1 MEDKI
6 IDTIKDIGNK
16 LNEEYLRAG
25 TKSKRRRI
33 LYELFAFEVLCEEEF
48 GIENKHLWFVDKE
61 LLPDNKQYFDII
73 NRDKKCFFNISKA
86 VIESFISEKYP
97 FYHEYHK
104 SLPKMNKKQ
113 MMEIVLSFLN
123 DIDRGTADK
132 IINKSVNSKII
143 ETNIYGA
150 GGYINPFEAIDDSVI
165 VINNEDGYNL
175 EFARS
180 LVHECGHLF
189 ELEHLYSQNK
199 KVYRNASIMTP
210 YYEVSS
216 SFFEYAFLR
225 YIKDNKIL
233 NHSIDVSLNDYYIE
247 LFINNFYMNVICM
260 KDKIEDNDDCVYIE
274 EERIKKYADNIMT
287 RSNFYDMYYYT
298 EGLDS
303 KYSFIYPIGQFMA
316 IYLYENYKQDKE
328 NFIKEFKRSF
338 LIYPTNPTLEAFN
351 KVGINYQELKEG
363 KVLKRILNEYKTK
376 F

>member
-48 GIENKHLWFVDKE
+48 GIENKHLWFVDEE

-132 IINKSVNSKII
+132 IIKKSVNSKII

-180 LVHECGHLF
+180 L
-189 ELEHLYSQNK
+189 
-199 KVYRNASIMTP
+199 
-210 YYEVSS
+210 
-216 SFFEYAFLR
+216 
-225 YIKDNKIL
+225 
-233 NHSIDVSLNDYYIE
+233 
-247 LFINNFYMNVICM
+247 YMNV
-260 KDKIEDNDDCVYIE
+260 V
-274 EERIKKYADNIMT
+274 
-287 RSNFYDMYYYT
+287 
-298 EGLDS
+298 
-303 KYSFIYPIGQFMA
+303 
-316 IYLYENYKQDKE
+316 IYLN
-328 NFIKEFKRSF
+328 
-338 LIYPTNPTLEAFN
+338 
-351 KVGINYQELKEG
+351 
-363 KVLKRILNEYKTK
+363 
-376 F
+376 

>member
-48 GIENKHLWFVDKE
+48 GIENKHLWFVDEE

-132 IINKSVNSKII
+132 IIKKSVNSKII

-199 KVYRNASIMTP
+199 KVYRNVSIMTP
-210 YYEVSS
+210 YYEV
-216 SFFEYAFLR
+216 
-225 YIKDNKIL
+225 
-233 NHSIDVSLNDYYIE
+233 
-247 LFINNFYMNVICM
+247 
-260 KDKIEDNDDCVYIE
+260 
-274 EERIKKYADNIMT
+274 T
-287 RSNFYDMYYYT
+287 
-298 EGLDS
+298 
-303 KYSFIYPIGQFMA
+303 
-316 IYLYENYKQDKE
+316 
-328 NFIKEFKRSF
+328 
-338 LIYPTNPTLEAFN
+338 
-351 KVGINYQELKEG
+351 
-363 KVLKRILNEYKTK
+363 
-376 F
+376 

>member
-48 GIENKHLWFVDKE
+48 GIENKHLWFVDEE

-132 IINKSVNSKII
+132 IIKKSVNSKII

-150 GGYINPFEAIDDSVI
+150 GGYINPF
-165 VINNEDGYNL
+165 
-175 EFARS
+175 
-180 LVHECGHLF
+180 
-189 ELEHLYSQNK
+189 
-199 KVYRNASIMTP
+199 
-210 YYEVSS
+210 
-216 SFFEYAFLR
+216 
-225 YIKDNKIL
+225 
-233 NHSIDVSLNDYYIE
+233 
-247 LFINNFYMNVICM
+247 
-260 KDKIEDNDDCVYIE
+260 
-274 EERIKKYADNIMT
+274 
-287 RSNFYDMYYYT
+287 
-298 EGLDS
+298 
-303 KYSFIYPIGQFMA
+303 
-316 IYLYENYKQDKE
+316 
-328 NFIKEFKRSF
+328 
-338 LIYPTNPTLEAFN
+338 
-351 KVGINYQELKEG
+351 
-363 KVLKRILNEYKTK
+363 
-376 F
+376 